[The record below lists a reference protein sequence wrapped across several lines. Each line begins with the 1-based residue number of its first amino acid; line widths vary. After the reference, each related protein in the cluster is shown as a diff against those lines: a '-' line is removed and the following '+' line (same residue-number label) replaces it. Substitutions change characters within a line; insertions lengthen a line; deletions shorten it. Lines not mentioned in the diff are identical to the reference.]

1 MLVTRTTQTCRTKH
15 SVHLWVWM
23 LPVAGLLLLLG
34 GATATAQGLAEVAAT
49 TAITGELATGSA
61 GGAMGPLGVG
71 RATNAANMMNARNPM
86 VMPQPGM
93 GRMGGGPMG
102 YAYPGMRPG
111 GYMMPGMAPAPG
123 PGEPGYVPPFQY
135 TAPTTYR
142 AIEGRRV
149 YDAVSYR
156 LNPSN
161 AKILDDPQRRE
172 ILEDKKDK
180 YSDRG
185 NNDKGDQ
192 IADDGLYSSILPPST
207 DEYTG
212 GFSHFY
218 ALKSINVLRSA
229 QALDV
234 IDFFGLNAVTND
246 RFSSLEKER
255 DKIADR
261 DDRIFLTDSAGKFQ
275 DCWAK
280 RFLDNFR
287 IEQAN
292 PKSDFLPL
300 YIPRPP
306 APPAVAP
313 PTGWVPPQAVKT
325 PDEMAVDSSLKKYK
339 AAMGK
344 TMSEADLEKK
354 IKELRQMLLMDP
366 QARQTFFAQFPPDVA
381 PGTGGMPGMP
391 GMPGMGMAGMPTM
404 GGMPGMYG
412 PPGGSGGMRGGYY
425 NPGMVGRMTG
435 GGSR

>member
-1 MLVTRTTQTCRTKH
+1 MLITRTTQTCRTKH
-15 SVHLWVWM
+15 FVHLWVWM

-34 GATATAQGLAEVAAT
+34 AAAATAQTL
-49 TAITGELATGSA
+49 GELNTGMAIQTDLATQQVGTGS
-61 GGAMGPLGVG
+61 GYVN
-71 RATNAANMMNARNPM
+71 RARTAAEMMNPRPPM
-86 VMPQPGM
+86 VMPGTGV
-93 GRMGGGPMG
+93 GRMGGGPM
-102 YAYPGMRPG
+102 YSPYPVMRPG

-135 TAPTTYR
+135 TAPVTYR

-161 AKILDDPQRRE
+161 AKILDDPQRKE
-172 ILEDKKDK
+172 ILEDKKEK

-192 IADDGLYSSILPPST
+192 IAEDGLYSSILPPSM

-234 IDFFGLNAVTND
+234 IDFYGLNAVTND

-287 IEQAN
+287 IEPAN

-325 PDEMAVDSSLKKYK
+325 PDEMAVDSSLKKYR

-344 TMSEADLEKK
+344 TMSEADLEKR
-354 IKELRQMLLMDP
+354 IKELRQTLLMDP
-366 QARQTFFAQFPPDVA
+366 QARQTFFTQFPPDVA

-391 GMPGMGMAGMPTM
+391 GMPGMGGMPAM

-412 PPGGSGGMRGGYY
+412 PPGGGMRGGYY
-425 NPGMVGRMTG
+425 NPGMVNRMTG
-435 GGSR
+435 GGR

>member
-1 MLVTRTTQTCRTKH
+1 
-15 SVHLWVWM
+15 M

-34 GATATAQGLAEVAAT
+34 GAAATAQTL
-49 TAITGELATGSA
+49 GELNTGMA
-61 GGAMGPLGVG
+61 IQGDLAAQQVGGSMGPLGVG

-86 VMPQPGM
+86 VMPPTGM
-93 GRMGGGPMG
+93 GRMGGPM
-102 YAYPGMRPG
+102 YNPYPGMRPG
-111 GYMMPGMAPAPG
+111 GYGMPPAPG

-135 TAPTTYR
+135 TAPVTLR

-161 AKILDDPQRRE
+161 AKILDDPQRKE
-172 ILEDKKDK
+172 ILEDKKEK
-180 YSDRG
+180 YSDKG

-192 IADDGLYSSILPPST
+192 LAEDGLYSSILPAST

-261 DDRIFLTDSAGKFQ
+261 DGRVYLVDNAGKFQ

-280 RFLDNFR
+280 RFLDDFR
-287 IEQAN
+287 IERAN

-313 PTGWVPPQAVKT
+313 PTGWMPPQAVKT
-325 PDEMAVDSSLKKYK
+325 PDEMAIDSALKKYR

-354 IKELRQMLLMDP
+354 IKELRQALLMDQ
-366 QARQTFFAQFPPDVA
+366 QARQTFFTQFPPDVA

-391 GMPGMGMAGMPTM
+391 GMPGMGM

-412 PPGGSGGMRGGYY
+412 PPGGGMRGGYY
-425 NPGMVGRMTG
+425 NPGMVNRMTG